1 MSNLWFNTMNAW
13 TIAILA
19 AAILPLSNVSGT
31 HGDSPP
37 PPYLTLTSGYETL
50 GESSFYIPEG
60 YLVEIKSL
68 ELIDG
73 SGTPSHK
80 KSYVHIE
87 GTTEEYPFSLTLR
100 TGEISK
106 TLPTFL
112 GPLEIQVW
120 ANTASESKAY
130 AVLKITEPTSDEV
143 IPKNCVVI
151 PADAAGPV
159 EIILESSEDLITWTP
174 TAAGAYGKGRGKRF
188 FRVRSLVQKD

>member
-1 MSNLWFNTMNAW
+1 MNAW

-19 AAILPLSNVSGT
+19 AAILPLRNVSGT
-31 HGDSPP
+31 TGDSPP

-73 SGTPSHK
+73 SRTPSHK

-87 GTTEEYPFSLTLR
+87 GTAEEYPFSLTLHSE
-100 TGEISK
+100 EIPQ
-106 TLPTFL
+106 TLSTFL
-112 GPLEIQVW
+112 GPIMIQLW
-120 ANTASESKAY
+120 ADAASYSKAF
-130 AVLKITEPTSDEV
+130 AVLKITEPKYNEV
-143 IPKNCVVI
+143 IPKNTVVI

-159 EIILESSEDLITWTP
+159 EIILECSEDLITWTP
-174 TAAGAYGKGRGKRF
+174 ADAGTYGRGENKRF
-188 FRVRSLVQKD
+188 FRVRSLVHSD